1 MARARAKSRSPTRD
15 RAITAAEEATT
26 SAGEATTSAGEA
38 TTSAGEDTIA
48 AGEATIAAGEAIT
61 ATHISSE
68 DELASLALA
77 LGARDVAGWSTAES
91 ALEASLRPA
100 RPSRRLARDTR
111 EAIMAGA
118 DPLSDAFGVLRTAR
132 ERRPLGA
139 TYTPGEIVAA
149 MVLWAQSS
157 GQPARV
163 VDPGAGSGRFAV
175 AAGRAF
181 PRARIVAVEVD
192 PLAAMLARAH
202 LAAAGLAQRS
212 RVIAS
217 DYRAFRADG
226 IAGQTLYLGNPP
238 YVRHHQIDT
247 GWKHW
252 LSATAAARGLPASQ
266 LAGMHVHFF
275 LATAAHAAP
284 GDYGAFVT
292 SAEWLDVNYGAL
304 VRGLVL
310 DGLGGEEIHLLD
322 PTAMPFSDAATTA
335 AITCFRIGAK
345 PRTVKMRRVKSV
357 AELGSLGT
365 GRALRRERLAA
376 AARWTQLTGPDRKRR
391 EGYVQLGE
399 ICSVHRG
406 TATGANATWI
416 VQPGWDGLP
425 ARMLVASVTRAREL
439 FDAMTVLAESQRL
452 RRVIEIPAEL
462 DGLEPGERLQVERFL
477 RQAKRAGVAEGYIAR
492 HRRAW
497 WSVQLRPP
505 APILATY
512 MARRPPAFVRNAV
525 AARHVNIAHG
535 LYPREPLSEQVLE
548 ALAAHLRESVTLDC
562 GRTYAGGLT
571 KFEPGEMERLPVP
584 DPAALEAS
592 TASTRRLARAKPKRA
607 AAGADQWLDQP
618 DLFEPGG

>member
-1 MARARAKSRSPTRD
+1 MARSRPQSSPPTAGRAS
-15 RAITAAEEATT
+15 TAAEQATT
-26 SAGEATTSAGEA
+26 VT
-38 TTSAGEDTIA
+38 D
-48 AGEATIAAGEAIT
+48 
-61 ATHISSE
+61 ISSE

-77 LGARDVAGWSTAES
+77 LGARDVAGWSAAES
-91 ALEASLRPA
+91 ALEASLRLSQ
-100 RPSRRLARDTR
+100 PSRRLVRDARG
-111 EAIMAGA
+111 AIMAGA
-118 DPLSDAFGVLRTAR
+118 DPLSDAFGVLRTAS

-149 MVLWAQSS
+149 MVLWAESS

-163 VDPGAGSGRFAV
+163 IDPGAGSGRFAV
-175 AAGRAF
+175 AAGRVF
-181 PRARIVAVEVD
+181 PRARIVAIEVD

-212 RVIAS
+212 RVIVS

-304 VRGLVL
+304 LRGLVL

-345 PRTVKMRRVKSV
+345 PRTVKMRRVKRV
-357 AELGSLGT
+357 VELGSLGA
-365 GRALRRERLAA
+365 GRPLRRERLAA
-376 AARWTQLTGPDRKRR
+376 APRWTQLTGPSRKQRA
-391 EGYVQLGE
+391 GCVQLGE

-416 VQPGWDGLP
+416 VRPGWDGLP
-425 ARMLVASVTRAREL
+425 ERMLFASVTRAREL
-439 FDAMTVLAESQRL
+439 FEAMTVLAESQRL
-452 RRVIEIPAEL
+452 RLVIDIPAEL
-462 DGLEPGERLQVERFL
+462 DELERAERLQVQRFL
-477 RQAKRAGVAEGYIAR
+477 REARRAGVAEGYIAR

-497 WSVQLRPP
+497 WSVDLRPA

-512 MARRPPAFVRNAV
+512 MARRPPAVVRNAV

-535 LYPREPLSEQVLE
+535 LYPREPLSEPVLE
-548 ALAAHLRESVTLDC
+548 ALAAHLRESITLDR

-571 KFEPGEMERLPVP
+571 KFEPGEMERLLVP
-584 DPAALEAS
+584 DLATLEAS
-592 TASTRRLARAKPKRA
+592 TASKRRL
-607 AAGADQWLDQP
+607 G
-618 DLFEPGG
+618 

>member
-1 MARARAKSRSPTRD
+1 MARSRAKSSSPTPR
-15 RAITAAEEATT
+15 RAIATGK
-26 SAGEATTSAGEA
+26 A
-38 TTSAGEDTIA
+38 IA
-48 AGEATIAAGEAIT
+48 ATEKAIAAPD
-61 ATHISSE
+61 ISSE

-77 LGARDVAGWSTAES
+77 LRARDVAGWSTAES
-91 ALEASLRPA
+91 ALEAALQLSP
-100 RPSRRLARDTR
+100 PSRRLVRDAR
-111 EAIMAGA
+111 EAIRAGA
-118 DPLSDAFGVLRTAR
+118 DPLSDAFGALRTASQ
-132 ERRPLGA
+132 RRPLGA
-139 TYTPGEIVAA
+139 TYTPAEIVAA
-149 MVLWAQSS
+149 MVRWAETS

-163 VDPGAGSGRFAV
+163 IDPGAGSGRFAV

-181 PRARIVAVEVD
+181 PRAQIVAVEID

-202 LAAAGLAQRS
+202 LAAAGLARRS
-212 RVIAS
+212 RVFVS
-217 DYRAFRADG
+217 DYRAFRPDS

-238 YVRHHQIDT
+238 YVRHHLIDT
-247 GWKHW
+247 GWKRW
-252 LSATAAARGLPASQ
+252 LSATAAAHGLPASQ

-292 SAEWLDVNYGAL
+292 AAEWLDVNYGAL
-304 VRGLVL
+304 LRGLVL

-345 PRTVKMRRVKSV
+345 PRTLKMRRVKRA
-357 AELGSLGT
+357 AELGRLGA
-365 GRALRRERLAA
+365 GRPLRRERLAA
-376 AARWTQLTGPDRKRR
+376 AARWTQLTGPDRKQR

-416 VQPGWDGLP
+416 VEPGWDGLP
-425 ARMLVASVTRAREL
+425 ARMLFAAVTRAREL
-439 FDAMTVLAESQRL
+439 FDATTVLAESRRL
-452 RRVIEIPAEL
+452 RRVIDIPAEL
-462 DGLEPGERLQVERFL
+462 DGLERAERLQVERFL
-477 RQAKRAGVAEGYIAR
+477 REARRAGVGEGYIAR

-497 WSVQLRPP
+497 WSVQLRPA

-548 ALAAHLRESVTLDC
+548 ALAAHLRGSATLDR

-584 DPAALEAS
+584 DLATL
-592 TASTRRLARAKPKRA
+592 TASTGTASEG
-607 AAGADQWLDQP
+607 GAL
-618 DLFEPGG
+618 LRGGRSEPGG